1 MSSDPKSRA
10 DVANHL
16 DDRVVSWHRLL
27 DVLPDGVAL
36 VDECGIIRHV
46 NELLMK
52 MTGYARDELVG
63 QAVEVL
69 VPSRYRGEHVGHRDD
84 FSRKSSVRQIG
95 TNANLALVRHDGS
108 ELAIDAALVPMQFDE
123 KPWVVASIRDATE
136 RRATERARHIAE
148 QLVEVA
154 KAEAAEALAT
164 SEQRF
169 RNAFELNMA
178 PMIFTDLEDR
188 VTAANEAFCQL
199 LGRTK
204 EELLGNDMTSFTYPE
219 DLGISEASRELALK
233 GETDRS
239 RYVKRFLHKDGRVI
253 VGEISRSLARDAA
266 GTLLYFVISGRDI
279 TDRIKKD
286 HMLRLLSEVN
296 RIAMLAIDE
305 VQFLQQ
311 LCDILVDVGG
321 YALAW
326 IATNSQNGT
335 DGVDVFCAAGA
346 TDYLHGEMDSW
357 WGSKESRLGQ
367 AGNALRTQ
375 ATTVVNNREINAITE
390 PWRQRSSQFG
400 FGSSVAIPGRVGSQ
414 HAALVIYG
422 RDFDTFD
429 EMTVKGLEEIV
440 REAGF
445 AITHVRSV
453 RKTKVALEETTVA
466 VTAMTSAEHA
476 LTESEQRFRLA
487 FEDNMAPMSFSD
499 LDDVAIAV
507 NDAFCEMVGFTREEL
522 IGHDST
528 QFTYP
533 EDVGITERAHPQL
546 TSNEVGQVR
555 YIKRYLRKDGRVI
568 VSEISRS
575 AARDASGKTLYFVS
589 SERDI
594 TEERVLS
601 DQLSHLA
608 LHDPLTGLANRTL
621 FEDRLIHAHARASR
635 HGEMGAVLLLD
646 LDDFKGVNDT
656 HGHLVGDELLVG
668 IARRLELVTRSSDTL
683 CRLGGDEFLYLAEG
697 LTSTTEAEE
706 VAKRLLAVLAEPFS
720 FSGFHLEQHASI
732 GVVVWDGA
740 TADSNEFVRNAD
752 VALYEA
758 KRQRRGGYALF
769 TPSMHQQAI
778 NRFAIVQ
785 ELHHALQVG
794 ELSMHF
800 QPIVNLTTTEVV
812 GFEALMRWQHPERG
826 WVPPDTF
833 IPLAEN
839 SSLIL
844 DLGYFALRESVTAAI
859 SWGQLSDQARSP
871 YVTVNLSAHQFR
883 DPGLVPMI
891 EEILRASGLAPERLI
906 LEITESVALLDVLET
921 LSVIDHLKRLGITVA
936 LDDFGTGFSSLSYL
950 VLLNPKI
957 IKIDRYFVN
966 PPNDSAHSETLLET
980 IVSLGDK
987 LQMKM
992 LAEGIETQPQ
1002 LDLLRDL
1009 KCELGQGYLFSP
1021 AVPADQAKTMVGRVF
1036 GNKESIIGEQ
1046 IQGVSASPTCERHP
1060 PSERSVKVLATP

>member
-1 MSSDPKSRA
+1 
-10 DVANHL
+10 VNHL
-16 DDRVVSWHRLL
+16 DDRVISWLHLL

-36 VDECGIIRHV
+36 VDEYGIIRHV
-46 NELLMK
+46 NEFLMK
-52 MTGYARDELVG
+52 MTGYARDDLVG

-69 VPSRYRGEHVGHRDD
+69 VPSRHRGTHVGHRGD
-84 FSRKSSVRQIG
+84 FSRKSSTRQMG
-95 TNANLALVRHDGS
+95 ADANLDLVRHDGS
-108 ELAIDAALVPMQFDE
+108 ALAIDVALAPIQLDG

-136 RRATERARHIAE
+136 RRATECARRVAE
-148 QLVEVA
+148 QLVDVA
-154 KAEAAEALAT
+154 KVEAAEALAT

-169 RNAFELNMA
+169 RNAFEQNMA
-178 PMIFTDLEDR
+178 PIIFTDLEDR

-204 EELLGNDMTSFTYPE
+204 EELLGNDMTPFTHPE
-219 DLGISEASRELALK
+219 DVGISAASHELALK

-239 RYVKRFLHKDGRVI
+239 RYVKRYLHKDGRV
-253 VGEISRSLARDAA
+253 VVAEVSRSLARDAA

-326 IATNSQNGT
+326 IAMNSRNGT
-335 DGVDVFCAAGA
+335 DGVDVICAAGA

-357 WGSKESRLGQ
+357 WGSKESGLGQ

-375 ATTVVNNREINAITE
+375 ATKVVNNREINAITK

-400 FGSSVAIPGRVGSQ
+400 FGSSVAIPHRIGSQ
-414 HAALVIYG
+414 QGALVIYG
-422 RDFDTFD
+422 RDVDTFD

-466 VTAMTSAEHA
+466 VTAMTSAEDA

-533 EDVGITERAHPQL
+533 EDIGITEGAHRQL
-546 TSNEVGQVR
+546 TSKEVGQVR

-568 VSEISRS
+568 VSEVSRS
-575 AARDASGKTLYFVS
+575 AARDVSGKILYFVS

-594 TEERVLS
+594 TEERVLT

-621 FEDRLIHAHARASR
+621 FEDRLSHAHARASR
-635 HGEMGAVLLLD
+635 HGEIGAVLLLD

-706 VAKRLLAVLAEPFS
+706 VAKRLLAVLTDPFS

-732 GVVVWDGA
+732 GVVVWDGG

-769 TPSMHQQAI
+769 TPSMHEQAI
-778 NRFAIVQ
+778 NRFTIVQ

-826 WVPPDTF
+826 WLPPNIF

-844 DLGYFALRESVTAAI
+844 DLGYFALRESVAAAI

-891 EEILRASGLAPERLI
+891 EEILRTSGLAHERLI
-906 LEITESVALLDVLET
+906 LEITESVALLDVIET
-921 LSVIDHLKRLGITVA
+921 LSVIDHLKRLGINVA

-966 PPNDSAHSETLLET
+966 PPNDSAHNETLLET

-1036 GNKESIIGEQ
+1036 GNKESIIDGQ
-1046 IQGVSASPTCERHP
+1046 IQGVSAPPTCERHP
-1060 PSERSVKVLATP
+1060 PSERSAKVLTMP